1 MPFPNS
7 SPGGSGLDP
16 SRNHPVSASATIP
29 SGQDP
34 GFIRVRD
41 LHKRIGQQHILRG
54 VTLEIHRGSGV
65 AIIGG
70 SGTGK
75 SVFLKLVM
83 GLMPATSGSIVVD
96 GAEIT
101 ALSERKLAPHRRKI
115 GLLFQDGALFDSLNV
130 EENVG
135 FPLVVAGWK
144 DRKKIREKVVET
156 LESVD
161 LGEHL
166 HKLPSDLSGGMRK
179 RAALARAVITE
190 PQCVLYDEPT
200 SGLDP
205 VVADSIDH
213 LIRRTQRRRGI
224 TSIVVTH
231 DMKSV
236 PVIADQVIYLRE
248 GVVYFAGTPAEL
260 FDSQDPV
267 IRQFVEGKSG
277 ETS

>member
-1 MPFPNS
+1 MPS
-7 SPGGSGLDP
+7 SAEPSDP
-16 SRNHPVSASATIP
+16 C
-29 SGQDP
+29 
-34 GFIRVRD
+34 FIRVRD
-41 LHKRIGQQHILRG
+41 LHKRIGEQHILGG
-54 VTLEIHRGSGV
+54 VTLDIQRGSGV

-83 GLMPATSGSIVVD
+83 GLIPSTSGSIKVD
-96 GAEIT
+96 GTEIT
-101 ALSERKLAPHRRKI
+101 TLSERKLAPHRRKI
-115 GLLFQDGALFDSLNV
+115 GLLFQDGALFDSLDV

-135 FPLVVAGWK
+135 FPLVVAGWR
-144 DRKKIREKVVET
+144 DRSKLRDKVRET

-179 RAALARAVITE
+179 RAALARAIITE

-213 LIRRTQRRRGI
+213 LIRRTQRRHGI

-236 PVIADQVIYLRE
+236 RVIADQVVYLRE
-248 GVVYFAGTPAEL
+248 GVVYFSGTPDEL
-260 FDSQDPV
+260 MSSQDPV
-267 IRQFVEGKSG
+267 IRQFVEGNSG